1 MARSLFKVSSLLALI
16 AIGACGAS
24 DVKPTGAG
32 GSAAAGNAGT
42 MGAAGAAGT
51 TGAAGTAGTT
61 GAGGTNS
68 SAGTTGSAGVTG
80 GGGAGGCTITATSTL
95 GTIPTVGIVTFT
107 TSATGVTAA
116 EIRFGLVS
124 TGPTMT
130 APVDLTQA
138 SYRTLLLGMKG
149 SSDYV
154 YRIVVTSSAGTC
166 ASQDYTVTTGAVP
179 SSVTRPTTVIMNAS
193 AHFKGFLVTTTPNSS
208 GTSGS
213 SALIYD
219 ADGDPVW
226 WATAPD
232 QASRAQIS
240 WDGSKMYAMSLNV
253 QNAGAGR
260 INIVNMDGSGATVVS
275 DMTAS
280 HHDMTAIPGGL
291 ATLMWNATGV
301 DAPCSLVER
310 ADDGTK
316 TTIVAD
322 MTSVYSSPNNRYHT
336 NSVHYYPA
344 DNTYTLGDRNPSMYV
359 KVTRAGQL
367 VWQFGGG
374 SAKDPSKFFS
384 GVPTWMV
391 NHGHHLR
398 ADGSFILFN
407 NGSSLDASAV
417 VRAFKLNTTDMT
429 ATSTLTYMAGI
440 ASLVMGDAQFL
451 PSGNILVTFS
461 RSGADPRGHVRRPAG
476 GDIQGD
482 VVRLHRV
489 SRFAVRPAAPVA
501 PEPASGSGRAQSVA
515 RSTTASQWDSV
526 VRLSPCAT
534 AAGSDGDRPLSNRSV
549 FIGARDPE
557 DTRARAPLWA
567 ARSFLC

>member
-61 GAGGTNS
+61 GAGGTNSSAGTTGSGGTNS

-149 SSDYV
+149 SNDYV

-193 AHFKGFLVTTTPNSS
+193 AHFKGFMVTTTPNSS

-226 WATAPD
+226 WAA
-232 QASRAQIS
+232 R
-240 WDGSKMYAMSLNV
+240 
-253 QNAGAGR
+253 
-260 INIVNMDGSGATVVS
+260 
-275 DMTAS
+275 
-280 HHDMTAIPGGL
+280 
-291 ATLMWNATGV
+291 
-301 DAPCSLVER
+301 
-310 ADDGTK
+310 
-316 TTIVAD
+316 
-322 MTSVYSSPNNRYHT
+322 
-336 NSVHYYPA
+336 
-344 DNTYTLGDRNPSMYV
+344 
-359 KVTRAGQL
+359 
-367 VWQFGGG
+367 
-374 SAKDPSKFFS
+374 
-384 GVPTWMV
+384 PT
-391 NHGHHLR
+391 
-398 ADGSFILFN
+398 
-407 NGSSLDASAV
+407 
-417 VRAFKLNTTDMT
+417 
-429 ATSTLTYMAGI
+429 
-440 ASLVMGDAQFL
+440 
-451 PSGNILVTFS
+451 
-461 RSGADPRGHVRRPAG
+461 
-476 GDIQGD
+476 
-482 VVRLHRV
+482 
-489 SRFAVRPAAPVA
+489 RPAA
-501 PEPASGSGRAQSVA
+501 R
-515 RSTTASQWDSV
+515 RSAG
-526 VRLSPCAT
+526 T
-534 AAGSDGDRPLSNRSV
+534 AARC
-549 FIGARDPE
+549 
-557 DTRARAPLWA
+557 TRCR
-567 ARSFLC
+567 